1 MVISRLNKYLIYSIF
16 SIILFGFACS
26 NETEN
31 DAEINKL
38 EYLAGMLM
46 TRQIKETLR
55 DR

>member
-26 NETEN
+26 NETES

-38 EYLAGMLM
+38 EYLGYEYLDLKVN
-46 TRQIKETLR
+46 QI
-55 DR
+55 